1 MMLSLLFQ
9 FVLFICILYVIGYSY
24 IVYVIYVTCVN
35 YFTCVHI
42 YTYTQRESM
51 LKKFCIEVH
60 NQESLQ
66 TTAIVTIWS
75 SPFIIERRKLKSR
88 EKGGNLPSC
97 TAGERLGLKAE
108 TADALLRFFFL
119 PRLTVFDRS
128 SIKSDTQSWAKQYS
142 QVFWKCCAL
151 IHIIFRSCQEEV
163 FV

>member
-24 IVYVIYVTCVN
+24 IVYVIYFTCVN

-119 PRLTVFDRS
+119 PRLTVFDRVELFFECHES
-128 SIKSDTQSWAKQYS
+128 MSRERINFNTTFS
-142 QVFWKCCAL
+142 QKFNCKKCL
-151 IHIIFRSCQEEV
+151 HT
-163 FV
+163 